1 MRIYDEQLARTAR
14 LQRPPASRR
23 DDRAADPSRPNEPP
37 SVQALDESAVLNLQR
52 FAGNAA
58 VAELLSSGAAGPRQ
72 NAKAD
77 EVGAPKPHLDLG
89 PSASIGRSR
98 RSARSPTRAP
108 RSARASS
115 TRSSTSGRSPETNR
129 GLRIVAE
136 ASGVTES
143 EEFPDGFKFS
153 QTIETNAPLNGGV
166 SPYTDPHP
174 NDDIKPFYWT
184 DAEQERYPT
193 TFKDHP
199 KRNPPTGTEV
209 TYWQA
214 TLALNGVNEETQM
227 VTGFDYMTY
236 GFTMDAAGNIRL
248 NYPQSVDGEKHRGAL
263 ITEFSGWTFN

>member
-1 MRIYDEQLARTAR
+1 MTIA
-14 LQRPPASRR
+14 P
-23 DDRAADPSRPNEPP
+23 PSRPGRTSRPAPRSSTERRSWTCSASPATRPSRRCSRTEP
-37 SVQALDESAVLNLQR
+37 R
-52 FAGNAA
+52 RR
-58 VAELLSSGAAGPRQ
+58 AGPRSRKQ
-72 NAKAD
+72 
-77 EVGAPKPHLDLG
+77 VGAPRPHLDVGAFALDR
-89 PSASIGRSR
+89 PFQAFRAFPDKSAEEREGEFDQEFDVGTF
-98 RSARSPTRAP
+98 AQ
-108 RSARASS
+108 
-115 TRSSTSGRSPETNR
+115 TNR

-174 NDDIKPFYWT
+174 NDDTKPFYWT

-199 KRNPPTGTEV
+199 KRNPPTGTQV

-214 TLALNGVNEETQM
+214 TLALNGVNEETQT

-236 GFTMDAAGNIRL
+236 GFTMDAAGTIKL
-248 NYPQSVDGEKHRGAL
+248 NYPQSVDGEQHRQAL
-263 ITEFSGWTFN
+263 VTEFSGWTFN